1 MKKIFYILIPL
12 VLLSCKSDAE
22 LAMERGIR
30 LYDWNKLDEA
40 LNEFSKV
47 KYLLDYDKNPSMETI
62 ELLAQA
68 YFNLGITYAKME
80 LYGQAEQE
88 ILQAISL
95 LPNKEYR
102 DVLELVQAKM
112 IPVPNQ

>member
-1 MKKIFYILIPL
+1 MYKFIYILFPIL
-12 VLLSCKSDAE
+12 LLSCKSDAQ
-22 LAMERGIR
+22 LAMERGIK
-30 LYDWNKLDEA
+30 LYDWNKLDDA
-40 LNEFSKV
+40 IVEFNKV
-47 KYLLDYDKNPSMETI
+47 KYLLNYIGDESLESI

-102 DVLELVQAKM
+102 EVLELVQSKM
-112 IPVPNQ
+112 VPLSN